1 MSLDAIDTSPQSSS
15 GVVPNGMPWRE
26 RAAMPDRRSG
36 YRLKIDAEPRGHDAS
51 ERAETRKALATVDR
65 DKLFRRAIV
74 ASDTAASLIAVFVAI
89 TVGSNYAL
97 RWGFVLVVPLTVLLA
112 KVQGLYDR
120 DELVIRKS
128 TLDEFPKLLN
138 LATLVAMLAWLS
150 RHYFV
155 IGAPSSWPL
164 LKLWAAL
171 LFFIVVGRALAR
183 QLASWAAPTERCF
196 FFGDVETARQVQT
209 KLLHTR
215 NAELVGAAAGNQLKL
230 ADRAIHDLAHRFSLN
245 RLIVQSGDALTED
258 RTMDLV
264 RSAKAAG
271 VHVTIC
277 PGVLAAVGSSVVFD
291 EISGLPLLGVPR
303 FGLTRSS
310 SLLKRGL
317 DISVAGAG
325 LIVCAPLLA
334 VIAVLIRLDS
344 DGPVLFRQTRV
355 GRGGEPFEI
364 LKFRTMD
371 TDAEQRKAAL
381 HEHNENIGLFKM
393 GNDPRVTRVG
403 RRLRKSSLDEL
414 PQLLNVLR
422 GQMSLVG
429 PRPLILDEDKLIQGL
444 DRRRLTIT
452 PGMTGHWQTLG
463 AMRVPM
469 HEMTK
474 LDYMYVANWSLWNDI
489 KILVRTAAV
498 VAGGRGV

>member
-1 MSLDAIDTSPQSSS
+1 M
-15 GVVPNGMPWRE
+15 G
-26 RAAMPDRRSG
+26 
-36 YRLKIDAEPRGHDAS
+36 
-51 ERAETRKALATVDR
+51 LATVDR
-65 DKLFRRAIV
+65 DRLFRRAVV
-74 ASDTAASLIAVFVAI
+74 AGDVLASLLAVWVAIAVVSPYS
-89 TVGSNYAL
+89 V
-97 RWGFVLVVPLTVLLA
+97 RWGVVLVVPLTVLLA

-128 TLDEFPKLLN
+128 TLDEFPRLLN

-171 LFFIVVGRALAR
+171 LVFIVIGRTLSRELAY
-183 QLASWAAPTERCF
+183 WATPPERCF
-196 FFGDVETARQVQT
+196 FFGDFETARQVET
-209 KLLHTR
+209 KLAHSK

-230 ADRAIHDLAHRFSLN
+230 AERAIHDLAERFSLN
-245 RLIVQSGDALTED
+245 RLIVQSGDALTEG
-258 RTMDLV
+258 RTLDLV

-291 EISGLPLLGVPR
+291 EVWGLPLLGVPR

-310 SLLKRGL
+310 AVLKRCL
-317 DISVAGAG
+317 DLAGAG
-325 LIVCAPLLA
+325 FWLILCAPLL
-334 VIAVLIRLDS
+334 VLIAVLIKLES
-344 DGPVLFRQTRV
+344 EGPVLFRQTRI
-355 GRGGEPFEI
+355 GRGGKAFEI
-364 LKFRTMD
+364 LKFRTMVI
-371 TDAEQRKAAL
+371 DAEQRKAELHAL
-381 HEHNENIGLFKM
+381 NENVGLFKI
-393 GNDPRVTRVG
+393 GEDPRITRVG
-403 RRLRKSSLDEL
+403 RRLRKNSLDEL

-429 PRPLILDEDKLIQGL
+429 PRPLILDEDNQIQGL

-463 AMRVPM
+463 AMHIPIQ
-469 HEMTK
+469 EMTK

-498 VAGGRGV
+498 VASGRGV

>member
-1 MSLDAIDTSPQSSS
+1 M
-15 GVVPNGMPWRE
+15 G
-26 RAAMPDRRSG
+26 
-36 YRLKIDAEPRGHDAS
+36 
-51 ERAETRKALATVDR
+51 LATVDR
-65 DKLFRRAIV
+65 DRLFRRAVV
-74 ASDTAASLIAVFVAI
+74 ASDVIASLLAVWVAIAVVSPYS
-89 TVGSNYAL
+89 V
-97 RWGFVLVVPLTVLLA
+97 RWGVVLVVPLTVLLA

-128 TLDEFPKLLN
+128 TLDEFPRLLN

-155 IGAPSSWPL
+155 NGAPSSWPL

-171 LFFIVVGRALAR
+171 LVFIVIGRALSR
-183 QLASWAAPTERCF
+183 ELAYWATPPERCF
-196 FFGDVETARQVQT
+196 FFGDFETARQVET
-209 KLLHTR
+209 KLAHSK

-230 ADRAIHDLAHRFSLN
+230 AERAIHDLAERFSLN
-245 RLIVQSGDALTED
+245 RLIVQSGDALTEG
-258 RTMDLV
+258 RTLDLV

-291 EISGLPLLGVPR
+291 EVWGLPLLGVPR

-310 SLLKRGL
+310 AVLKRCL
-317 DISVAGAG
+317 DLAGAG
-325 LIVCAPLLA
+325 FWLSLCAPLL
-334 VIAVLIRLDS
+334 VLIAVLIKLDS
-344 DGPVLFRQTRV
+344 EGPVLFRQTRI
-355 GRGGEPFEI
+355 GRGGKPFEI
-364 LKFRTMD
+364 LKFRTMVV
-371 TDAEQRKAAL
+371 DAEQRKADLHAL
-381 HEHNENIGLFKM
+381 SENVGLFKI
-393 GNDPRVTRVG
+393 GEDPRLTGVG
-403 RRLRKSSLDEL
+403 RRLRKNSLDEL

-429 PRPLILDEDKLIQGL
+429 PRPLIVDEDKQIQGL

-463 AMRVPM
+463 AMHIPM

-489 KILVRTAAV
+489 KILVRTVAV